1 MPHIDSE
8 FYMIELNGTC
18 YVADQAG
25 NRHLATRA
33 EIQFWRQLRAE
44 RERVEALVAELD
56 NARYHAAQLENTAAR
71 LAGEA

>member
-1 MPHIDSE
+1 MPHINPE
-8 FYMIELNGTC
+8 FYIVELNGTH

-25 NRHLATRA
+25 SRHLATRA
-33 EIQFWRQLRAE
+33 EIQFWQQLQTE

-56 NARYHAAQLENTAAR
+56 NARYRAAQLESATAR